1 MSNEKSSM
9 ALVVAGFFGSLV
21 AVSKTRHNNWKDNL
35 AQITV
40 GTSSAYFLTPLVFS
54 VTGVDASPQ
63 TMSAMAFLLGVLGQR
78 GIELL
83 LPKIFGAKSDDAN
96 TSESES

>member
-1 MSNEKSSM
+1 MSSDKSSAM
-9 ALVVAGFFGSLV
+9 LVVAGFFGSLV
-21 AVSKTRHNNWKDNL
+21 AVSKARHNNWKENA

-54 VTGVDASPQ
+54 VTGIDASPQ

-78 GIELL
+78 GIELIM
-83 LPKIFGAKSDDAN
+83 PKILGDKTNDADQ
-96 TSESES
+96 SESQS